1 MRNALKYGIP
11 AAAALGVGGAVA
23 AQGGNPLEA
32 GGAAAAGGLGAAA
45 GLMGARQ
52 LAGKYNPQLLMRMQG
67 AISGA
72 GNAVGDYARNLPDE
86 SVIRKGAANMAADAV
101 SAVDNRLMGV
111 PGVTN
116 AAIPFPT
123 QNVQRNIGKGAA
135 AVMVPGAALAAGMG
149 GQAAGMA
156 ATAGAQMIGID
167 PEAPGSSNTMN
178 SRLNMQSYM
187 AGQTM
192 GGSLLPVAMGVGM

>member
-45 GLMGARQ
+45 GLLGARQ

-67 AISGA
+67 AVSDL
-72 GNAVGDYARNLPDE
+72 GNRVGDYARELPDD
-86 SVIRKGAANMAADAV
+86 SIVRRRAAGMAADAV
-101 SAVDNRLMGV
+101 SAVDNRAFGV
-111 PGVTN
+111 PGQRN

-123 QNVQRNIGKGAA
+123 QGVQRNIGKGAA
-135 AVMVPGAALAAGMG
+135 AVMVPGAALAAGLG

-156 ATAGAQMIGID
+156 ATAGAQMVGID

-178 SRLNMQSYM
+178 SRINMQ
-187 AGQTM
+187 GQ
-192 GGSLLPVAMGVGM
+192 GYLPMY

>member
-11 AAAALGVGGAVA
+11 AAAALGVGGLAA
-23 AQGGNPLEA
+23 AQGGNPVET
-32 GGAAAAGGLGAAA
+32 GSAAVAGGLGAAA
-45 GLMGARQ
+45 GLVGARA

-72 GNAVGDYARNLPDE
+72 GDAVGNYARNLPDE
-86 SVIRKGAANMAADAV
+86 SIIRKGAANLAADTV

-111 PGVTN
+111 PGVSN
-116 AAIPFPT
+116 AALPFPT

-135 AVMVPGAALAAGMG
+135 AALVPASALAAGLG
-149 GQAAGMA
+149 GAAAGMG
-156 ATAGAQMIGID
+156 ATAGLQMVGID

-178 SRLNMQSYM
+178 SRINMQ
-187 AGQTM
+187 GM
-192 GGSLLPVAMGVGM
+192 GYLPMY

>member
-1 MRNALKYGIP
+1 
-11 AAAALGVGGAVA
+11 
-23 AQGGNPLEA
+23 
-32 GGAAAAGGLGAAA
+32 
-45 GLMGARQ
+45 
-52 LAGKYNPQLLMRMQG
+52 MRMQG

-111 PGVTN
+111 PGVSN
-116 AAIPFPT
+116 AAMPFPT

-135 AVMVPGAALAAGMG
+135 VAVMVPGAALAAGLG

-178 SRLNMQSYM
+178 SRINMQ
-187 AGQTM
+187 GQAY
-192 GGSLLPVAMGVGM
+192 LPMY

>member
-11 AAAALGVGGAVA
+11 AAAALGVGGLAA
-23 AQGGNPLEA
+23 AQGGNPIEA

-45 GLMGARQ
+45 GLVGARA

-67 AISGA
+67 AISDV
-72 GNAVGDYARNLPDE
+72 GNRVGDYARNLPDD
-86 SVIRKGAANMAADAV
+86 SIVRKRGAAMAADAV

-111 PGVTN
+111 PGVSN
-116 AAIPFPT
+116 AALPFPT

-135 AVMVPGAALAAGMG
+135 AALVPASALAAGLG
-149 GQAAGMA
+149 GAAAGMG
-156 ATAGAQMIGID
+156 ATAGLQMVGID

-178 SRLNMQSYM
+178 SRINMQ
-187 AGQTM
+187 GM
-192 GGSLLPVAMGVGM
+192 GYLPMY

>member
-45 GLMGARQ
+45 GLLGARQ

-67 AISGA
+67 AVSNL
-72 GNAVGDYARNLPDE
+72 GNRVGDYARELPDD
-86 SVIRKGAANMAADAV
+86 SIVRRRAAGMAADAV
-101 SAVDNRLMGV
+101 SAVDNRTFGV
-111 PGVTN
+111 PGQRN

-123 QNVQRNIGKGAA
+123 QGVQRNIGKGAA
-135 AVMVPGAALAAGMG
+135 AALVPGAALAAGVG
-149 GQAAGMA
+149 GQALGMA
-156 ATAGAQMIGID
+156 GTAGLQMVGID

-178 SRLNMQSYM
+178 SRINMQ
-187 AGQTM
+187 GQ
-192 GGSLLPVAMGVGM
+192 GYLPMY

>member
-111 PGVTN
+111 PGVSN
-116 AAIPFPT
+116 AAMPF
-123 QNVQRNIGKGAA
+123 QR
-135 AVMVPGAALAAGMG
+135 
-149 GQAAGMA
+149 
-156 ATAGAQMIGID
+156 
-167 PEAPGSSNTMN
+167 
-178 SRLNMQSYM
+178 
-187 AGQTM
+187 
-192 GGSLLPVAMGVGM
+192 

>member
-1 MRNALKYGIP
+1 MRPLFK
-11 AAAALGVGGAVA
+11 LGV
-23 AQGGNPLEA
+23 P
-32 GGAAAAGGLGAAA
+32 AAA
-45 GLMGARQ
+45 GLATGGYALSQGEDQGSAALAAGLGGLGGAAGLLGARQ
-52 LAGKYNPQLLMRMQG
+52 LAGKYNPELLMRMQG

-72 GNAVGDYARNLPDE
+72 GNAVGNYARNLPDE

-111 PGVTN
+111 PGVSN

-135 AVMVPGAALAAGMG
+135 AVMVPGAALVAGMG

-178 SRLNMQSYM
+178 SRINMQ
-187 AGQTM
+187 GQ
-192 GGSLLPVAMGVGM
+192 GYLPMY